1 MDHARSSTDEL
12 QRQLETLHARVT
24 ELEGAEAEHLQAEE
38 AMLLAQFTIDQ
49 AAMAIFWIAP
59 DARVLRVN
67 DAACRSLEY
76 SREQLLSKTVPDFD
90 PDFPQEEWPDHWRDL
105 RQQGS
110 VSFESHHRA
119 KSGKVFP
126 VEVFANFLE
135 FKGREYNVAFARDI
149 TDRKRAEA
157 ALRESEARLRQIADT
172 IDDVCWITDWSDHR
186 ILFANPAYEKV
197 WGRSLQDLYDNP
209 KDWADAIHPDDR
221 QRAWDTFVRLDQEGS
236 YDEEYRVVR
245 PDGSVRWIRDR
256 GFPIRDDSGQVYR
269 VAGIARDVTDR
280 KRAQDA
286 LRTADRL
293 AAMGTVVAGV
303 VHEINSP
310 LTTISG
316 LAELIARDRSVGSKA
331 REAADE
337 IVEQV
342 VRCGRIVEDLLGFAR
357 SRRMAF
363 ARVQINSL
371 IKRCLSLSRSTHRFD
386 DVEVVEEYDAELPE
400 TMADPHRL
408 EQVFINIIRNAGDIL
423 REATRVKRFT
433 VRSKCMGEQIRVEFT
448 DTGPGIADPSK
459 VFDPFYTAKF
469 SGEGTGLGLSVSLG
483 IVQDHGGS
491 LTAENTG
498 HGARFVVTLPVRPPP
513 SEQGHTARG
522 PGT

>member
-49 AAMAIFWIAP
+49 AAMAIFWIGP

-90 PDFPQEEWPDHWRDL
+90 PDFPQEKWPDHWRDL
-105 RQQGS
+105 RQRGS

-135 FKGREYNVAFARDI
+135 FQGREYNVAFARDI
-149 TDRKRAEA
+149 TDRKRAEE
-157 ALRESEARLRQIADT
+157 ALRESEARLRQIANT
-172 IDDVCWITDWSDHR
+172 IDDVCWITGWSDHR

-293 AAMGTVVAGV
+293 AAMGTVV
-303 VHEINSP
+303 
-310 LTTISG
+310 
-316 LAELIARDRSVGSKA
+316 
-331 REAADE
+331 
-337 IVEQV
+337 EQV

-400 TMADPHRL
+400 TMADAHRL

-513 SEQGHTARG
+513 SEAVPTAGG
-522 PGT
+522 PAS